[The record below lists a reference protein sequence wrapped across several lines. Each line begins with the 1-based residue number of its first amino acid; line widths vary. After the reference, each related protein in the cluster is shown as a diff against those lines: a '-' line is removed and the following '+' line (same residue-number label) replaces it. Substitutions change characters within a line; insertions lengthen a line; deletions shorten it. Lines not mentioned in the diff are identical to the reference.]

1 MTLRSPGAMTDDGA
15 PSKPFTAARDGFSL
29 NCAVACDAHDR
40 SKLERVIRYMAR
52 PPISQGHLSLDGDG
66 LVVYELKHPFSDATT
81 HVLFEPQDFIARLA
95 ASGSLDRA
103 PISSDITHCSLPTP
117 DTAISSCLAM
127 SRPAAPNTAKTPA

>member
-1 MTLRSPGAMTDDGA
+1 
-15 PSKPFTAARDGFSL
+15 
-29 NCAVACDAHDR
+29 
-40 SKLERVIRYMAR
+40 MA
-52 PPISQGHLSLDGDG
+52 DG

-103 PISSDITHCSLPTP
+103 PISSDITDCSLPTP